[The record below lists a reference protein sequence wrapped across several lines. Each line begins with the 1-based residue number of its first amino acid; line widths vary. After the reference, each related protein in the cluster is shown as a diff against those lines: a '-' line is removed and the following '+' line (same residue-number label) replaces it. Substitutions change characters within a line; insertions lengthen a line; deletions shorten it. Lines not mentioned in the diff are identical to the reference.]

1 MGPFESRSRQRT
13 AAAVAAVLCTVVFAM
28 SVPERAVPSMPRAAA
43 AGTLRHA
50 QQCAS
55 VRRSS
60 ARTIVVPVVVDT
72 GGTSDTAEVACV
84 PVPVGSNGAQV
95 LAARAKLLHVPA
107 PRYAES
113 GLLCAIDG
121 YPATGCGVETGG
133 HYAYWAYYHGGSSWT
148 YASVG
153 PASWKVSDGDV
164 EGWRFQAEGS
174 ATPADPPP
182 RAPSVASILCPAAPP
197 PTTTTTVASPPT
209 TTSPSTPVSTA
220 PGSSGGRSD
229 PGTSA
234 APATKSSGSKT
245 AGSKSGSGV
254 SSPTSTTRP
263 GTAPSTTATAPA
275 TTTPRGDVIE
285 IGPTG
290 ARTPRRLA
298 AARQTP
304 GQGGSHGWIFIAL
317 GVIVLLAA
325 AAVVRTRLTKAE

>member
-1 MGPFESRSRQRT
+1 MGMFERQSRQRT
-13 AAAVAAVLCTVVFAM
+13 TAAVAAVLCTVVFTL
-28 SVPERAVPSMPRAAA
+28 SVPEGAVPSIPSATAAV
-43 AGTLRHA
+43 TLRHA
-50 QQCAS
+50 RQCAS
-55 VRRSS
+55 VQRSS

-84 PVPVGSNGAQV
+84 PVRVGSNGAQV

-121 YPATGCGVETGG
+121 YPATGCGVENDG

-153 PASWKVSDGDV
+153 PASWKISDGDV
-164 EGWRFQAEGS
+164 EGWRFQPEGS

-182 RAPSVASILCPAAPP
+182 RAPSEASTLCPSSPP

-209 TTSPSTPVSTA
+209 TSASP
-220 PGSSGGRSD
+220 PGSTDPDRSGGRANS
-229 PGTSA
+229 GTVP
-234 APATKSSGSKT
+234 APVTKSGGSNPPASGP
-245 AGSKSGSGV
+245 SGT
-254 SSPTSTTRP
+254 SPTSTTGP
-263 GTAPSTTATAPA
+263 GTAPSTTANASA
-275 TTTPRGDVIE
+275 TTIPPGDVIE
-285 IGPTG
+285 LGPSG
-290 ARTPRRLA
+290 SRTPRRLA
-298 AARQTP
+298 ASRQSP
-304 GQGGSHGWIFIAL
+304 GHGGSHVWILIAL